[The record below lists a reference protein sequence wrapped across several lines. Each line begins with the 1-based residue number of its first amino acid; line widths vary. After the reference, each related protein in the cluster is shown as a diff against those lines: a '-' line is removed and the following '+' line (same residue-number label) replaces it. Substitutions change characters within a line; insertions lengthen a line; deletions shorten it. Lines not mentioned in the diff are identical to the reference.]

1 MNATERYLNNELYAV
16 APLPVLEGG
25 NGQFIIKIES
35 DRGATRWLNITP
47 KQFEAIENALLA
59 ALDGDE

>member
-25 NGQFIIKIES
+25 NGQFKIKICSE
-35 DRGATRWLNITP
+35 RGNTRWINITP
-47 KQFEAIENALLA
+47 KQFEAIENALLST
-59 ALDGDE
+59 LDGDE